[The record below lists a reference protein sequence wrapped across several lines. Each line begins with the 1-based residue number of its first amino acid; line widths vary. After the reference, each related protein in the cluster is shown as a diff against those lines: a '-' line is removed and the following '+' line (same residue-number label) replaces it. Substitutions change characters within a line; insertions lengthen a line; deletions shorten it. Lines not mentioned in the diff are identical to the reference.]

1 MCLTCTSKRAVW
13 AKSEVNLA
21 ESGTGKVVLKI
32 GVDQP
37 MGGGSDPGKLAE
49 RVCGFTCVG
58 AFARKRV
65 SFHRVKRVSR
75 QVWRRNCFPHQRISV
90 CLLSTC
96 LRDCLHESTFDWM
109 IKTYCKP
116 QCTGKSTQTQRKV
129 CSSEKLFCLP
139 PAPCLLAFRA
149 MFQCFNVLVFF
160 ACSLSI

>member
-1 MCLTCTSKRAVW
+1 MCLTCTGKRAVW

-75 QVWRRNCFPHQRISV
+75 QVWRRNCFHTSGSLFACFLLACVIACTSQRLIEWSKRIANLNV
-90 CLLSTC
+90 QEDLRKHRGRFAHPRNCLPSTC
-96 LRDCLHESTFDWM
+96 
-109 IKTYCKP
+109 
-116 QCTGKSTQTQRKV
+116 
-129 CSSEKLFCLP
+129 
-139 PAPCLLAFRA
+139 A
-149 MFQCFNVLVFF
+149 VLVRI
-160 ACSLSI
+160 LSNVSML

>member
-1 MCLTCTSKRAVW
+1 MCLTCTGKRAVW

-75 QVWRRNCFPHQRISV
+75 QVWRGNCFPHQRISV

-116 QCTGKSTQTQRKV
+116 QCTGRSTQIQTKV
-129 CSSEKLFCLP
+129 CSSERNCLP
-139 PAPCLLAFRA
+139 STCA
-149 MFQCFNVLVFF
+149 MIARIPSNVSML
-160 ACSLSI
+160 